1 MKRPRAVE
9 ARLEELRHAYELSDR
24 AVEALRTLLALLAE
38 EAAPTTVH
46 DPLKSINVH
55 IADSLSGLDIAAV
68 RSANTVAD
76 LGSGAGLPALVL
88 AAARPDARVQ
98 AVESVGRK
106 AAFIAR
112 AAEVMELPN
121 LDVSA
126 ARAEEWSPAAPCD
139 VVCARALSSLPVL
152 VEYAA
157 PLLRTGGVLVAW
169 KASVSDDERRD
180 GEAAAQATGMSLVEE
195 RLVKPFPGAEARAL
209 HVYAKTRET
218 PSRFPR
224 RAGMAS
230 KRPLRAT

>member
-112 AAEVMELPN
+112 AAEAMVLPN
-121 LDVSA
+121 LDVAA
-126 ARAEEWSPAAPCD
+126 ARAEEWSPVAPCD